1 MRQRPVVNHDGIQR
15 GFLPEGT
22 FPSGQVCFFF
32 LLALKTGPLVYSGSR
47 IRLGLTDK
55 ALENT
60 NRGAA
65 TVTE

>member
-1 MRQRPVVNHDGIQR
+1 MMVFRGAFFQRAHFHLAR
-15 GFLPEGT
+15 FA
-22 FPSGQVCFFF
+22 FFF